1 MKLFGKQ
8 IIDWGKLKEVPEA
21 NQKALILEAISAGL
35 KGFAAQPLGKA
46 SPTAVLGSKA
56 LGADSTLVAAAPPI
70 IMAGSDT
77 VDTPDRGY
85 EALFKEKDLRQAT
98 SKTFEIFDVTGGI
111 TFQQQ
116 EPGEEAELSELP
128 TGSKSTVSML
138 RFTGGFP
145 ILDDWLR
152 FNELY
157 KIDDLTEDTVK
168 RWYDQKADLFYA
180 LMELLGAG
188 INQAFATDDVTTINN
203 ACSQIIT
210 DLQAAGA
217 GIGAG
222 SRFYITCHPNLLARI
237 YKALAA
243 VFTNPNTNNNQ
254 IVYMIAGVIPTAK
267 IASTSYYVSL
277 PGYKTV
283 RGEWEDLNTREPQR
297 NELKL
302 GADHVWT
309 GAYNAAIA
317 STLQH
322 RRCALS

>member
-1 MKLFGKQ
+1 MKLFGKKV
-8 IIDWGKLKEVPEA
+8 IDWRKLGEVPEES
-21 NQKALILEAISAGL
+21 KKEMILDAISKAFS
-35 KGFAAQPLGKA
+35 GFAEEPLAKE
-46 SPTAVLGSKA
+46 SPTKVLGEKA
-56 LGADSTLVAAAPPI
+56 LGADPTLVHSAPPI

-85 EALFKEKDLRQAT
+85 EALFKERDLRTST
-98 SKTFEIFDVTGGI
+98 SKTFEIVDITGGI
-111 TFQQQ
+111 TFTQQ

-128 TGSKSTVSML
+128 TASKTTISML

-157 KIDDLTEDTVK
+157 KIDDLAEDTVK
-168 RWYDQKADLFYA
+168 RWYDQKADLFYT
-180 LMELLGAG
+180 LLELLSSS
-188 INQAFATDDVTTINN
+188 INQSFSTDDVTTINN

-210 DLQAAGA
+210 DLTAAGA

-222 SRFYITCHPNLLARI
+222 NRFYITCHPNLLARI
-237 YKALAA
+237 YKAMAA

-267 IASTSYYVSL
+267 IAATHYYVSL

-309 GAYNAAIA
+309 GSYNAAIA
-317 STLQH
+317 SLLQH
-322 RRCALS
+322 RRCQLS